1 MTKRYGAI
9 LAGAILLATSA
20 QAAERE
26 TCQICGMYID
36 QYLATSAI
44 ITTKEGAVEKT
55 CGSADMLRMVADEGG
70 LDAFGSVVVHDWV
83 SGSEIPAVDAS
94 YVIGSDLV
102 PDMIPN
108 FIAFANQDEA
118 KKFMAE
124 HGGQLLSF
132 SQALIAI
139 SPMGMTMPN
148 RVNSAVP
155 PPKGSMS
162 IGAGYMSMVKDDL
175 MMGSDNVNRATFLA
189 ETASIM
195 PTPPMIPKK
204 MEAEGPMVMANYG
217 ITDSLALTA
226 KIADLDK
233 TMTSQMRMGSAER
246 EWEHDGITDLEL
258 KLGYNLWRDDY
269 YSKFITL
276 MANMTLPTGD
286 FDPTFIR
293 MPGLQLGTDS
303 INVGGGLLG
312 SIRFGDFWVHAE
324 LSHMVIPENDDDYDF
339 GDTSKIGAA
348 LHYTPNYDLMLGL
361 ELDATDM
368 DRNEYLGVDVANS
381 GGRAINLTGVASWRF
396 LTALG
401 GNFSINGSFGMPL
414 YEDVNRYGLGTDY
427 AATVMLNFMHRFNY

>member
-1 MTKRYGAI
+1 MHKGYSAI
-9 LAGAILLATSA
+9 LAGAILVATSV

-26 TCQICGMYID
+26 ACDICGMYID

-55 CGSADMLRMVADEGG
+55 CGSADMLRLVAEEGG
-70 LDAFGSVVVHDWV
+70 PTAFTSVIVHDWV
-83 SGSEIPAVDAS
+83 SGREIPAAEAS

-102 PDMIPN
+102 PDMLPN
-108 FIAFANQDEA
+108 FIAFANQEEA
-118 KKFMAE
+118 EKFTAE

-175 MMGSDNVNRATFLA
+175 MMGSSDVKVATFLA
-189 ETASIM
+189 ETASIL
-195 PTPPMIPKK
+195 PNPPMIPREMK
-204 MEAEGPMVMANYG
+204 AEGPMVMANYG

-233 TMTSQMRMGSAER
+233 TMTSQMRMGGRER
-246 EWEHDGITDLEL
+246 EWEHDGITDVEL

-286 FDPTFIR
+286 FDTTFIN

-303 INVGGGLLG
+303 VNVGAGLLG
-312 SIRFGDFWVHAE
+312 SIRFGDFWLHAE
-324 LSHMVIPENDDDYDF
+324 LSHLVMPENDDDYDF

-348 LHYTPNYDLMLGL
+348 LHYTPNYDLMVGL

-368 DRNEYLGVDVANS
+368 DRNEYHGVDVANS

-401 GNFSINGSFGMPL
+401 GNFSLNGSYGIPL
-414 YEDVNRYGLGTDY
+414 YEDVNRYGLGMEY
-427 AATVMLNFMHRFNY
+427 AATVMVNFMHRFNY